1 MYRPKI
7 ESPIGTFYVTDFS
20 DNDLREAYMNSDAS
34 PEDKGMVILIRTGST
49 KRDNKFLRMALQEG
63 ADLVAVYPGLKEKAP
78 KGAIR
83 ICEIMDGELYLVKT
97 IPNAVLELAQKEGY
111 SNVEFLGLID
121 SDEYYLIPLVLE
133 PDANGMLPPTDPPQ
147 VIKLSKE
154 GKAELIVGPKVFDIF
169 SALDE

>member
-1 MYRPKI
+1 
-7 ESPIGTFYVTDFS
+7 
-20 DNDLREAYMNSDAS
+20 
-34 PEDKGMVILIRTGST
+34 
-49 KRDNKFLRMALQEG
+49 
-63 ADLVAVYPGLKEKAP
+63 
-78 KGAIR
+78 
-83 ICEIMDGELYLVKT
+83 
-97 IPNAVLELAQKEGY
+97 LELAQKEGY